1 MNKDWFIFKGTHH
14 LGPFSVEE
22 IVAFF
27 ESKEISAQTL
37 IWKEGAEKWEP
48 LSKVQAFAFL
58 FQAQIQAQKEVPPP
72 GPVAERRK
80 VAEPKTIELPP
91 ARPKVKKEEEAPP
104 PLPHIP
110 VLPKKVPSAVLP
122 EKEIT
127 VVETGI
133 EEDELPPPIPLDAI
147 LDPKGEQK
155 FNFDKPKTQARSSRA
170 SKYVFFGVAIV
181 FILLVAWFGMNE
193 KNAAINFRLKGVMP
207 VYLERLEMTATKNTP
222 KFEVAMALSLDSNTL
237 YGSTN
242 YDGEIQAVIK
252 LTSVPRRVLGTEDVA
267 VTVKGEFNNHLG
279 KFTRMILTQGTRFL
293 PGEYK
298 VHVEARQAHF
308 INRHFKS
315 LSAISFFKSLNKT
328 YSFDGEALIYPGTP
342 REFEKKIS
350 DYKESM
356 LAELQKPFLDKLE
369 RIQTFES
376 ILNQTSQNYLME
388 LEKAKNGKAISSF
401 EKKFVKEIS
410 PLLQSLVVK
419 AHELSQDPKFNEEG
433 KPGVISPYREQVL
446 LGKQIGEM
454 ASDMITKTQAIK
466 KLGEKEKLDLKN
478 EFDRRARAIKMQ
490 IDLNA
495 RQLEQELAKIK

>member
-1 MNKDWFIFKGTHH
+1 
-14 LGPFSVEE
+14 
-22 IVAFF
+22 
-27 ESKEISAQTL
+27 
-37 IWKEGAEKWEP
+37 
-48 LSKVQAFAFL
+48 
-58 FQAQIQAQKEVPPP
+58 
-72 GPVAERRK
+72 
-80 VAEPKTIELPP
+80 
-91 ARPKVKKEEEAPP
+91 
-104 PLPHIP
+104 
-110 VLPKKVPSAVLP
+110 
-122 EKEIT
+122 
-127 VVETGI
+127 
-133 EEDELPPPIPLDAI
+133 
-147 LDPKGEQK
+147 
-155 FNFDKPKTQARSSRA
+155 
-170 SKYVFFGVAIV
+170 
-181 FILLVAWFGMNE
+181 
-193 KNAAINFRLKGVMP
+193 
-207 VYLERLEMTATKNTP
+207 
-222 KFEVAMALSLDSNTL
+222 LDSNTL

-328 YSFDGEALIYPGTP
+328 YSYDGEALIYPGTP
-342 REFEKKIS
+342 REFEKKIT

-388 LEKAKNGKAISSF
+388 LEKAKNGKAINSF

-454 ASDMITKTQAIK
+454 ASDMITKTQAFK

-495 RQLEQELAKIK
+495 RQLEQELVKIK